1 MMHRSLQLSVSPLA
15 GVLFYLLSPSFWSD
29 VVDVL
34 DVALPHALGKLWNT
48 REMVSLATTPMSEK
62 DVLGNAL
69 EITVL
74 SDSWGRVFP

>member
-1 MMHRSLQLSVSPLA
+1 MHRSLQVSCVSPLA
-15 GVLFYLLSPSFWSD
+15 GVLFYLLYPSFWSD
-29 VVDVL
+29 VFDVL

-48 REMVSLATTPMSEK
+48 RELVSLATTPMSEK
-62 DVLGNAL
+62 DLLENAL